1 MQAAQHLLLCA
12 EAFSADCCFVCVRL
26 VLLVDQR
33 SGKGKPESADNI
45 EKFDRNCKKL
55 GENATQRTAVEWA
68 LHRSP
73 HARFV
78 AQAAS
83 ALASHTRLR
92 AAAFFS
98 LVIHLLFVCVWWC
111 AEEIRASYTELNT
124 RIMGELNRLW
134 EADRVRVM
142 GPIMCRFIAQ
152 EKKVAEA
159 YTEALQQIKV
169 SSASPVPQ

>member
-1 MQAAQHLLLCA
+1 MRHREQQP
-12 EAFSADCCFVCVRL
+12 SR
-26 VLLVDQR
+26 R
-33 SGKGKPESADNI
+33 SIA
-45 EKFDRNCKKL
+45 
-55 GENATQRTAVEWA
+55 
-68 LHRSP
+68 P
-73 HARFV
+73 HIYARFV

-83 ALASHTRLR
+83 ALASHTCLR
-92 AAAFFS
+92 AVSFFS
-98 LVIHLLFVCVWWC
+98 LVMHLLLCVRVVHCC

-152 EKKVAEA
+152 EKKMAEA